1 MATPIMAF
9 MQFIRGYLL
18 PLPGVTESMHFE
30 DPAFYVHGKILA
42 IVKVK
47 DYMLSI
53 HTTEREKWMAADPH
67 TFFIT
72 PHFIN
77 YKYMLVRLETVSLA
91 DVKELII
98 TAYLARATK
107 KLVKEYEQMKLNG
120 DLDNGVSGD

>member
-1 MATPIMAF
+1 MASPTMAF

-30 DPAFYVHGKILA
+30 DPAFYVNGKMLA

-53 HTTEREKWMAADPH
+53 HTIERDKWMTADPH

-98 TAYLARATK
+98 TAYVTRATK
-107 KLVKEYEQMKLNG
+107 KLIKDYEEMKLNG
-120 DLDNGVSGD
+120 DLNDKTDD